1 MTPGSGRSPGEGN
14 GYTLEYS
21 CRDNPKERGAQWL
34 QFMGSQR
41 DTTDATEHTVILC
54 CTTSELPRLTQK
66 VKKNFKKSTF
76 QRQVKKYFS
85 V

>member
-1 MTPGSGRSPGEGN
+1 MATPWSILARIIPRREEPGGYSSGGR
-14 GYTLEYS
+14 
-21 CRDNPKERGAQWL
+21 KE
-34 QFMGSQR
+34 S
-41 DTTDATEHTVILC
+41 DTTDATEHTFILC
-54 CTTSELPRLTQK
+54 CTTSKLPRLTQK